1 MGIHLQVWDNLH
13 ALAAI
18 NPVPNN
24 LNGEY
29 LTMFSRVRASSLL
42 ANRSDGI
49 LYAMPATQTLLVHVA
64 DSVPACLDLQGGL
77 IFGIINLVGNFG
89 TVFVDQAYWQSAI
102 AAKPS
107 ASHKGYILGTHSR
120 PFAIAYDNNSH
131 VTQNWQHTC
140 QCHPASACCVPT
152 LPLTPALGYVRPK
165 KRNPSV

>member
-42 ANRSDGI
+42 ANRSDTI

-107 ASHKGYILGTHSR
+107 ASHKGYILGVH
-120 PFAIAYDNNSH
+120 N
-131 VTQNWQHTC
+131 
-140 QCHPASACCVPT
+140 
-152 LPLTPALGYVRPK
+152 PALLRLHTTKIHMSRRIGSTHANVTPHPHAVCPPCSR
-165 KRNPSV
+165 